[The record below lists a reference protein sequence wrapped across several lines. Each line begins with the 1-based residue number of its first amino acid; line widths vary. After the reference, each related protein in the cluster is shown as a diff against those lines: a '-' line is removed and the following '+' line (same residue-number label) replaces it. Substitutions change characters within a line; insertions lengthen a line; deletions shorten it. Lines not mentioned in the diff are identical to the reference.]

1 MAADGNGLE
10 RSQVI
15 DVELVGE
22 VGGLTSSSP
31 VATALRDDEAEKA
44 VLAAALLDGSNE
56 FGMWR
61 RLSAVLAARH
71 FSDPRHA
78 TLWQAFAAV
87 HARGE
92 PLDILT
98 ASAELRARRRLETVG
113 GMRYLGELTEY
124 IPTLAHCETHARI
137 VLKAAVRRELAAI
150 GSRIVLAAEDPSR
163 DPATLR
169 ELAIEALRRVHIGSA
184 QASSAEDLAAMMMQA
199 IEDGIEGK
207 ALGPLPF
214 GVPTLDRMSGG
225 GMKRGGNYYLAARP
239 GIGKTALVC
248 QVAGAT
254 AEAGERVLYVALEPS
269 KLDVIQ
275 SITANRAKVALTKI
289 TRAHRELSR
298 NDMDAITLVANRLL
312 SWPLHVVDASA
323 RDCPDT
329 VAKVEG
335 VMRSLPSLPS
345 LVVIDHLLELKPTAR
360 YGKSHEGTAE
370 VISALASL
378 GKRTGATILTLCH
391 IGRGVSSSNSTLYR
405 RPRAED
411 IAGGDALNR
420 VADGIILVHRE
431 DKYPTRKENVGNP
444 LLAGHVD
451 LLAPKLRGVE
461 DNTMGRMIF
470 RGDVQ
475 RFDAIGSEQGR
486 GGDSDDF
493 PHEGSYGNAE

>member
-1 MAADGNGLE
+1 MDGGRNGSEMA
-10 RSQVI
+10 QVI
-15 DVELVGE
+15 DAEIVGA
-22 VGGLTSSSP
+22 GGEFSSP
-31 VATALRDDEAEKA
+31 PSALRDLGAEMA
-44 VLAAALLDGSNE
+44 VLGALLLDGTDE
-56 FGMWR
+56 VGLWR
-61 RLSAVLAARH
+61 RLSAILAARH

-269 KLDVIQ
+269 RLEVTQ

-289 TRAHRELSR
+289 TRAHHLLSR

-378 GKRTGATILTLCH
+378 GKRTGATILTLAH

-420 VADGIILVHRE
+420 VADGIILLHRE